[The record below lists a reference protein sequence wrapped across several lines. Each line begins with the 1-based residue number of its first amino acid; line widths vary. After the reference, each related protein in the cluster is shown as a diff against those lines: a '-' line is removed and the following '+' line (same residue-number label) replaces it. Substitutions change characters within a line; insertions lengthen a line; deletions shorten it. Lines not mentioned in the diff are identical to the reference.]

1 MGRMVKRRHRSEGWK
16 ERLNALFPESRTPL
30 SEQILAEARW
40 VSDCFDEGYL
50 FKLADDDLEEIS
62 EGGGILH
69 WEEKYG
75 ELVWMLMEG
84 NTGGSL
90 GFLRKAGLIADIRKA
105 DAKASK
111 WAFAFNRVVRMY
123 DTFSRAAYSKPLTK
137 LVQEAKAGKD
147 ASLFKLIQID
157 KGILSSPWVAAR
169 VSAAQLRREQAFFD
183 GLAEVLERP
192 TFSFHQNRQIALA
205 FFLYLT
211 WNDLQLLRNE
221 EILALLKETPLWGFN
236 EPTDLGRFINRLGLK
251 KAGQK
256 PESDKG
262 EAYASQRKRHGKEG
276 SDIKM

>member
-1 MGRMVKRRHRSEGWK
+1 
-16 ERLNALFPESRTPL
+16 
-30 SEQILAEARW
+30 
-40 VSDCFDEGYL
+40 
-50 FKLADDDLEEIS
+50 
-62 EGGGILH
+62 
-69 WEEKYG
+69 
-75 ELVWMLMEG
+75 
-84 NTGGSL
+84 
-90 GFLRKAGLIADIRKA
+90 
-105 DAKASK
+105 
-111 WAFAFNRVVRMY
+111 MY
-123 DTFSRAAYSKPLTK
+123 DTFSRAAYSKPLAK
-137 LVQEAKAGKD
+137 LVQEAKAGND

-183 GLAEVLERP
+183 GLAEALKRP

-262 EAYASQRKRHGKEG
+262 EAYASQRKRHGEEG
-276 SDIKM
+276 SDIKK